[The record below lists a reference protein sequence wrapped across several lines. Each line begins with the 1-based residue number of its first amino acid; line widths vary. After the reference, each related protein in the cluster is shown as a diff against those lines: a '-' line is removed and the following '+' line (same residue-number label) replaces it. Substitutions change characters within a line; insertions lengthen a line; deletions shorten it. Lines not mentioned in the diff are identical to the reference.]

1 MILELLGL
9 KRHCI
14 KERPMK
20 ILDNEWLFRGLHGFH
35 PFNRFDTRDSLFVA
49 RVTEQQLHLR

>member
-14 KERPMK
+14 KDTWKYLTTSGSSVDYTEP
-20 ILDNEWLFRGLHGFH
+20 FRN
-35 PFNRFDTRDSLFVA
+35 NRFDTRDSLFVA